1 MGLDQI
7 FYKVK
12 QKHNNKGINGMGFMD
27 IVELQR
33 KGEAEDILW
42 LRKEYEI
49 SEMIRDMKKK
59 HDLSDIVII
68 ERNELKKIIEKYED
82 LIWEEEENKGYMIM
96 VVRQLQLIDKLFD
109 FEEYYLGYTE
119 CRIRRNKWN

>member
-119 CRIRRNKWN
+119 CRIRRNK